1 MIFPS
6 DKTIIIGHRG
16 CRGLIPENTIE
27 GFLRAVDVGVD
38 ALELDVVIT
47 GDHQVLISHEPWLNN
62 EICLDANGNEM
73 STAQATGIN
82 LFQLSYEQIKKFD
95 CGLRV
100 NPEFPEQK
108 KMKATKPL
116 LEDMLIQL
124 KEYCSQKNI
133 PLPVVCIEIKSDEKL
148 YGKFQPQ
155 PDELVS
161 LVVETVS
168 KQLTSSQ
175 YLIQSFDL
183 NILKILYEKY
193 PEAKLS
199 ALNETVENTE
209 MFFDK
214 LGFITLYYS
223 PYYIFIDESAIEFC
237 SRHGIKILAW
247 TVNNETDAALL
258 KSKGVRGIITDYPDR
273 IKSLF

>member
-16 CRGLIPENTIE
+16 CRGLMPENTVE
-27 GFLRAVDVGVD
+27 GFLKAVDVGVD

-47 GDHQVLISHEPWLNN
+47 GDYKVLISHEPWLNH
-62 EICLDANGNEM
+62 EICLNTNGNEM
-73 STAQATGIN
+73 STAQASGIN
-82 LFQLSYEQIKKFD
+82 LYQLSYEQIKKFD
-95 CGLRV
+95 CGMKI

-108 KMKATKPL
+108 KIKATKPL

-133 PLPVVCIEIKSDEKL
+133 PLPVICIEIKSDEKF
-148 YGKFQPQ
+148 YGKFQPP
-155 PDELVS
+155 PDKFIS
-161 LVVETVS
+161 LVMETVS

-175 YLIQSFDL
+175 YLIQSFDM
-183 NILKILYEKY
+183 NILKVLHEKY
-193 PEAKLS
+193 PEVTLS

-209 MFFDK
+209 MFFNK
-214 LGFITLYYS
+214 LGFITPYYS
-223 PYYIFIDESAIEFC
+223 PYYIFVNESTIEFC
-237 SRHGIKILAW
+237 TNHGIEILAW

-273 IKSLF
+273 ICR